1 MDAIS
6 AAVARN
12 LDLTQ
17 NQPLKDLVYAAF
29 RKTIILGEI
38 PSGERI
44 NEKLFADTMNISR
57 TPVRYALER
66 LIEEDLV
73 ARKPGIGVVV
83 KGIRIQDA
91 YEIFAIRRELDALAT
106 RQAMKIMTVEQ
117 FDDLKA
123 LLEQTDQL
131 NQQNRIDEVLA
142 NFTRFNDMIYDDS
155 QMFRLKSIVKKLREY
170 LFYFRDIS
178 VHAKERRDKALAE
191 HWQIFRA
198 MQQQD
203 VDQINTLT
211 REHLDRSLNFIIQ
224 EMRKHDIN

>member
-1 MDAIS
+1 
-6 AAVARN
+6 
-12 LDLTQ
+12 
-17 NQPLKDLVYAAF
+17 
-29 RKTIILGEI
+29 
-38 PSGERI
+38 
-44 NEKLFADTMNISR
+44 MNISR

-155 QMFRLKSIVKKLREY
+155 QMFRLKSIVKKIAGISL
-170 LFYFRDIS
+170 FRDIS